1 LDLAERWDATWR
13 TLGANADSALLGE
26 LLKAYSEPHRHYH
39 TVRHLEEC
47 FAQFDLL
54 KPDAERP
61 GEVELALWFH
71 DAIYDPRRSDNEE
84 RSAQWAFEALSPV
97 SRAAAERVRELVLN
111 TRHAA
116 VPVGSD
122 AKVLVDVD
130 LSILGA
136 DEKRF
141 DEYAAQVRKEY
152 AWVPRPLYRRGRRK
166 ILEGFLER
174 PTIFSTATFVARYET
189 QARRNLERA
198 LARL

>member
-1 LDLAERWDATWR
+1 VDLASHWAEAWR
-13 TLGANADSALLGE
+13 NLGATGEPVLLGK
-26 LLKAYSEPHRHYH
+26 LMKAYSEPHRYYH

-54 KPDAERP
+54 KADAERP
-61 GEVELALWFH
+61 AEVQLALWFH

-84 RSAQWAFEALSPV
+84 RSAQWAFEAMNTVSPD
-97 SRAAAERVRELVLN
+97 AAERVKGLVMV
-111 TRHAA
+111 TRHEA
-116 VPVGSD
+116 VPHGID
-122 AKVLVDVD
+122 AKIVVDVD

-136 DEKRF
+136 AEKRF
-141 DEYAAQVRKEY
+141 DEYEAQIREEY

-166 ILEGFLER
+166 VLEGFLER
-174 PTIFSTATFVARYET
+174 PTIFGTAKFVARYEA